1 MTFCIMASRSA
12 FGIFASWASLI
23 FAKVSMVT
31 PPSLDGPPAVPMLCV
46 YGQDEEQSLCM
57 DLRPDEATIKSLPG
71 SHHFNGEY
79 AKVAALILEHLKR
92 P

>member
-1 MTFCIMASRSA
+1 
-12 FGIFASWASLI
+12 
-23 FAKVSMVT
+23 
-31 PPSLDGPPAVPMLCV
+31 MLCV

-79 AKVAALILEHLKR
+79 AKVAALILEHLKL